1 MEKFVPYEKLSKK
14 KKRELEARK
23 RDRDDLTA
31 VPSVF
36 SGSRSS
42 GKKKSGETSVLRGA
56 VKYVTITP
64 FISYYDPCE
73 TKGCDRYDK
82 IG

>member
-1 MEKFVPYEKLSKK
+1 
-14 KKRELEARK
+14 
-23 RDRDDLTA
+23 
-31 VPSVF
+31 
-36 SGSRSS
+36 
-42 GKKKSGETSVLRGA
+42 LRGA

>member
-1 MEKFVPYEKLSKK
+1 MEKFIPYEKLSKK
-14 KKRELEARK
+14 KKESWT
-23 RDRDDLTA
+23 DD
-31 VPSVF
+31 VF

-73 TKGCDRYDK
+73 TRGCDRYDK